1 MNEERII
8 KKDNSPILNTA
19 LLQLKSTQLRIRHL
33 QDFAETIKEL

>member
-19 LLQLKSTQLRIRHL
+19 LLQLKSARLRIRHL
-33 QDFAETIKEL
+33 QNFNETIEDL